1 MIFLILLLIVL
12 ITVVWAVKTS
22 NNIKRMEIKVDEAFS
37 GIEVALTKRYDM
49 LTKML
54 DVCKGFMKHESELFS
69 KVISLRRGMSLGE
82 MGEADRE
89 MGELTGRLFAVAENY
104 PELRSAQVFA
114 IRRRRAEGDGPCRG
128 KRPPAG
134 LRRRPDG
141 RSGLGDGAAKDHRR
155 EPGGERKGEVH
166 PHAGSGYLR
175 TRPDHRQLGGSL
187 LYRRCNYGDWRYPS
201 PEGIVCHLEGKI
213 GGQGQVEQIGDPG
226 GALQRL

>member
-1 MIFLILLLIVL
+1 MIFLILLLIALIAVL
-12 ITVVWAVKTS
+12 WAVKAS

-114 IRRRRAEGDGPCRG
+114 ELQLGVHDAEEHLQAARRLYNASVSSYN
-128 KRPPAG
+128 AAIAVF
-134 LRRRPDG
+134 PDSLLARG
-141 RSGLGDGAAKDHRR
+141 RSPREFFEAEDAKR
-155 EPGGERKGEVH
+155 EDVKV
-166 PHAGSGYLR
+166 
-175 TRPDHRQLGGSL
+175 QF
-187 LYRRCNYGDWRYPS
+187 
-201 PEGIVCHLEGKI
+201 
-213 GGQGQVEQIGDPG
+213 
-226 GALQRL
+226 

>member
-1 MIFLILLLIVL
+1 MIFLILLLIALIAVL
-12 ITVVWAVKTS
+12 WAVKAS

-69 KVISLRRGMSLGE
+69 KVISLRQGMSLGE

-114 IRRRRAEGDGPCRG
+114 ELQQGVHDAEEHLQAARRLYNASVSSYN
-128 KRPPAG
+128 AAIAVF
-134 LRRRPDG
+134 PDSLLARG
-141 RSGLGDGAAKDHRR
+141 RSPREFFEAEDAKR
-155 EPGGERKGEVH
+155 EDVKV
-166 PHAGSGYLR
+166 
-175 TRPDHRQLGGSL
+175 QF
-187 LYRRCNYGDWRYPS
+187 
-201 PEGIVCHLEGKI
+201 
-213 GGQGQVEQIGDPG
+213 
-226 GALQRL
+226 

>member
-12 ITVVWAVKTS
+12 IAVVWAVKTS

-69 KVISLRRGMSLGE
+69 KVIALRRGMSLGE

-114 IRRRRAEGDGPCRG
+114 ELQQGVHDAEEHLQAARRLYNASVSSYN
-128 KRPPAG
+128 AAIAVF
-134 LRRRPDG
+134 PDSLLARG
-141 RSGLGDGAAKDHRR
+141 RSPREFFEAEDAKR
-155 EPGGERKGEVH
+155 EDVKV
-166 PHAGSGYLR
+166 
-175 TRPDHRQLGGSL
+175 QF
-187 LYRRCNYGDWRYPS
+187 
-201 PEGIVCHLEGKI
+201 
-213 GGQGQVEQIGDPG
+213 
-226 GALQRL
+226 

>member
-1 MIFLILLLIVL
+1 MIFLILLLIALIAVL
-12 ITVVWAVKTS
+12 WAVKAS

-104 PELRSAQVFA
+104 PELRSTQVFA
-114 IRRRRAEGDGPCRG
+114 ELQQGVHDAEEHLQAARRLYNASVSSYN
-128 KRPPAG
+128 AAIAVF
-134 LRRRPDG
+134 PDSLLARG
-141 RSGLGDGAAKDHRR
+141 RSPREFFEAEDAKR
-155 EPGGERKGEVH
+155 EDVKV
-166 PHAGSGYLR
+166 
-175 TRPDHRQLGGSL
+175 QF
-187 LYRRCNYGDWRYPS
+187 
-201 PEGIVCHLEGKI
+201 
-213 GGQGQVEQIGDPG
+213 
-226 GALQRL
+226 

>member
-69 KVISLRRGMSLGE
+69 KVISLRQGMSLGE
-82 MGEADRE
+82 MGRADRE

-114 IRRRRAEGDGPCRG
+114 ELQQGVHDAEEHLQAARRLYNASVSSYN
-128 KRPPAG
+128 AAIAVF
-134 LRRRPDG
+134 PDSLLARG
-141 RSGLGDGAAKDHRR
+141 RSPREFFEAEDAKR
-155 EPGGERKGEVH
+155 EDVKV
-166 PHAGSGYLR
+166 
-175 TRPDHRQLGGSL
+175 QF
-187 LYRRCNYGDWRYPS
+187 
-201 PEGIVCHLEGKI
+201 
-213 GGQGQVEQIGDPG
+213 
-226 GALQRL
+226 

>member
-12 ITVVWAVKTS
+12 IAVLWAVKAS

-69 KVISLRRGMSLGE
+69 KVISLRQGMSLGE
-82 MGEADRE
+82 MGKADRE

-114 IRRRRAEGDGPCRG
+114 ELQQGIRDAEEHLQAARRLYNASVSSYN
-128 KRPPAG
+128 AAIAVF
-134 LRRRPDG
+134 PDSLLARG
-141 RSGLGDGAAKDHRR
+141 RSPREFFEAEESRR
-155 EPGGERKGEVH
+155 EDVKV
-166 PHAGSGYLR
+166 
-175 TRPDHRQLGGSL
+175 QF
-187 LYRRCNYGDWRYPS
+187 
-201 PEGIVCHLEGKI
+201 
-213 GGQGQVEQIGDPG
+213 
-226 GALQRL
+226 

>member
-1 MIFLILLLIVL
+1 MIFLIPLLIALIAVL
-12 ITVVWAVKTS
+12 WAVKTS

-104 PELRSAQVFA
+104 PELRSAHVFA
-114 IRRRRAEGDGPCRG
+114 ELQQGIRDAEEHLQAARRLYNASVSSYN
-128 KRPPAG
+128 AAIAVF
-134 LRRRPDG
+134 PDSLLARG
-141 RSGLGDGAAKDHRR
+141 RSPREFFEAEDAKR
-155 EPGGERKGEVH
+155 EDVKV
-166 PHAGSGYLR
+166 
-175 TRPDHRQLGGSL
+175 QF
-187 LYRRCNYGDWRYPS
+187 
-201 PEGIVCHLEGKI
+201 
-213 GGQGQVEQIGDPG
+213 
-226 GALQRL
+226 

>member
-12 ITVVWAVKTS
+12 IAVVWAVKTS

-54 DVCKGFMKHESELFS
+54 DVCRGFMKHESELFS

-104 PELRSAQVFA
+104 PELHSAQVFA
-114 IRRRRAEGDGPCRG
+114 ELQQGVRDAEEHLQAARRLYNASVSSYN
-128 KRPPAG
+128 AAIAVF
-134 LRRRPDG
+134 PDSLLARG
-141 RSGLGDGAAKDHRR
+141 RSPREFFEAEDAKR
-155 EPGGERKGEVH
+155 EDVKV
-166 PHAGSGYLR
+166 
-175 TRPDHRQLGGSL
+175 QF
-187 LYRRCNYGDWRYPS
+187 
-201 PEGIVCHLEGKI
+201 
-213 GGQGQVEQIGDPG
+213 
-226 GALQRL
+226 

>member
-12 ITVVWAVKTS
+12 IAVVWAVKTS

-54 DVCKGFMKHESELFS
+54 DVCRGFMKHESELFS
-69 KVISLRRGMSLGE
+69 KVISLRQGMSLGE

-114 IRRRRAEGDGPCRG
+114 ELQQGVHDAEEHLQAARRLYNASVSSYN
-128 KRPPAG
+128 AAIAVF
-134 LRRRPDG
+134 PDSLLARG
-141 RSGLGDGAAKDHRR
+141 RSPREFFEAEDAKR
-155 EPGGERKGEVH
+155 EDVKV
-166 PHAGSGYLR
+166 
-175 TRPDHRQLGGSL
+175 QF
-187 LYRRCNYGDWRYPS
+187 
-201 PEGIVCHLEGKI
+201 
-213 GGQGQVEQIGDPG
+213 
-226 GALQRL
+226 

>member
-12 ITVVWAVKTS
+12 IAVVWAVKTS

-69 KVISLRRGMSLGE
+69 KVISLRQGMSLGE
-82 MGEADRE
+82 RGRADRE

-114 IRRRRAEGDGPCRG
+114 ELQQGVRDAEEHLQAARRLYNASVSSYN
-128 KRPPAG
+128 AAIAVF
-134 LRRRPDG
+134 PDSLLARG
-141 RSGLGDGAAKDHRR
+141 RSPREFFEAEESRR
-155 EPGGERKGEVH
+155 EDVKV
-166 PHAGSGYLR
+166 
-175 TRPDHRQLGGSL
+175 QF
-187 LYRRCNYGDWRYPS
+187 
-201 PEGIVCHLEGKI
+201 
-213 GGQGQVEQIGDPG
+213 
-226 GALQRL
+226 

>member
-12 ITVVWAVKTS
+12 IAVVWAVKTS

-69 KVISLRRGMSLGE
+69 KVISLRQGMSLGE
-82 MGEADRE
+82 MGRADRE

-114 IRRRRAEGDGPCRG
+114 ELQQGIRDAEEHLQAARRLYNASVSSYN
-128 KRPPAG
+128 AAIAVF
-134 LRRRPDG
+134 PDSLLARG
-141 RSGLGDGAAKDHRR
+141 RSPREFFEAEDAKR
-155 EPGGERKGEVH
+155 EDVKV
-166 PHAGSGYLR
+166 
-175 TRPDHRQLGGSL
+175 QF
-187 LYRRCNYGDWRYPS
+187 
-201 PEGIVCHLEGKI
+201 
-213 GGQGQVEQIGDPG
+213 
-226 GALQRL
+226 

>member
-1 MIFLILLLIVL
+1 MIFLILLLIALIAVL
-12 ITVVWAVKTS
+12 WAVKAS

-89 MGELTGRLFAVAENY
+89 MGELTGRLFAVVENY

-114 IRRRRAEGDGPCRG
+114 ELQQGVHDAEEHLQAARRLYNASVSSYN
-128 KRPPAG
+128 AAIAVF
-134 LRRRPDG
+134 PDSLLARG
-141 RSGLGDGAAKDHRR
+141 RSPREFFEAEDAKR
-155 EPGGERKGEVH
+155 EDVKV
-166 PHAGSGYLR
+166 
-175 TRPDHRQLGGSL
+175 QF
-187 LYRRCNYGDWRYPS
+187 
-201 PEGIVCHLEGKI
+201 
-213 GGQGQVEQIGDPG
+213 
-226 GALQRL
+226 

>member
-54 DVCKGFMKHESELFS
+54 DVCRGFMKHESELFS
-69 KVISLRRGMSLGE
+69 KVISLRQGMSLGE
-82 MGEADRE
+82 MGKADRE

-114 IRRRRAEGDGPCRG
+114 ELQQGVHDAEEHLQAARRLYNASVSSYN
-128 KRPPAG
+128 AAIAVF
-134 LRRRPDG
+134 PDSLLARG
-141 RSGLGDGAAKDHRR
+141 RSPREFFEAEESRR
-155 EPGGERKGEVH
+155 EDVKV
-166 PHAGSGYLR
+166 
-175 TRPDHRQLGGSL
+175 QF
-187 LYRRCNYGDWRYPS
+187 
-201 PEGIVCHLEGKI
+201 
-213 GGQGQVEQIGDPG
+213 
-226 GALQRL
+226 

>member
-12 ITVVWAVKTS
+12 IAVVWAVKTS

-69 KVISLRRGMSLGE
+69 KVISLRQGMSLGE
-82 MGEADRE
+82 MGKADRE

-114 IRRRRAEGDGPCRG
+114 ELQQGVHDAEEHLQAARRLYNASVSSYN
-128 KRPPAG
+128 AAIAVF
-134 LRRRPDG
+134 PDSLLARG
-141 RSGLGDGAAKDHRR
+141 RSPREFFEAEDAKR
-155 EPGGERKGEVH
+155 EDVKV
-166 PHAGSGYLR
+166 
-175 TRPDHRQLGGSL
+175 QF
-187 LYRRCNYGDWRYPS
+187 
-201 PEGIVCHLEGKI
+201 
-213 GGQGQVEQIGDPG
+213 
-226 GALQRL
+226 

>member
-12 ITVVWAVKTS
+12 IAVLWAVKTS

-69 KVISLRRGMSLGE
+69 KVISLRQGMSLGE

-114 IRRRRAEGDGPCRG
+114 ELQQGVRDAEEHLQAARRLYNASVSSYN
-128 KRPPAG
+128 AAIAVF
-134 LRRRPDG
+134 PDSLLARG
-141 RSGLGDGAAKDHRR
+141 RSPREFFEAEDAKR
-155 EPGGERKGEVH
+155 EDVKV
-166 PHAGSGYLR
+166 
-175 TRPDHRQLGGSL
+175 QF
-187 LYRRCNYGDWRYPS
+187 
-201 PEGIVCHLEGKI
+201 
-213 GGQGQVEQIGDPG
+213 
-226 GALQRL
+226 

>member
-22 NNIKRMEIKVDEAFS
+22 NNIKRTEIKVDEAFS

-69 KVISLRRGMSLGE
+69 KVISLRQGMSLGE
-82 MGEADRE
+82 MGRADRE

-114 IRRRRAEGDGPCRG
+114 ELQQGVHDAEEHLQAARRLYNASVSSYN
-128 KRPPAG
+128 AAIAVF
-134 LRRRPDG
+134 PDSLLARG
-141 RSGLGDGAAKDHRR
+141 RSPREFFEAEDAKR
-155 EPGGERKGEVH
+155 EDVKV
-166 PHAGSGYLR
+166 
-175 TRPDHRQLGGSL
+175 QF
-187 LYRRCNYGDWRYPS
+187 
-201 PEGIVCHLEGKI
+201 
-213 GGQGQVEQIGDPG
+213 
-226 GALQRL
+226 

>member
-1 MIFLILLLIVL
+1 MIFLILLLIALIAVL
-12 ITVVWAVKTS
+12 WAVKAS

-114 IRRRRAEGDGPCRG
+114 ELQQGIRDAEEHLQAARRLYNASVSSYN
-128 KRPPAG
+128 AAIAVF
-134 LRRRPDG
+134 PDSLLARG
-141 RSGLGDGAAKDHRR
+141 RSPREFFEAEDAKR
-155 EPGGERKGEVH
+155 EDVKV
-166 PHAGSGYLR
+166 
-175 TRPDHRQLGGSL
+175 QF
-187 LYRRCNYGDWRYPS
+187 
-201 PEGIVCHLEGKI
+201 
-213 GGQGQVEQIGDPG
+213 
-226 GALQRL
+226 

>member
-114 IRRRRAEGDGPCRG
+114 ELQQGVRDAEEHLQAARRLYNASVSSYN
-128 KRPPAG
+128 AAIAVF
-134 LRRRPDG
+134 PDSLLARG
-141 RSGLGDGAAKDHRR
+141 RSPREFFEAEDAKR
-155 EPGGERKGEVH
+155 EDVKV
-166 PHAGSGYLR
+166 
-175 TRPDHRQLGGSL
+175 QF
-187 LYRRCNYGDWRYPS
+187 
-201 PEGIVCHLEGKI
+201 
-213 GGQGQVEQIGDPG
+213 
-226 GALQRL
+226 

>member
-12 ITVVWAVKTS
+12 IAVVWAVKTS

-69 KVISLRRGMSLGE
+69 KVISLRQGMSLGE
-82 MGEADRE
+82 MGKADRE

-114 IRRRRAEGDGPCRG
+114 ELQQGVRDAEEHLQAARRLYNASVSSYN
-128 KRPPAG
+128 AAIAVF
-134 LRRRPDG
+134 PDSLLARG
-141 RSGLGDGAAKDHRR
+141 RSPREFFETEDAKR
-155 EPGGERKGEVH
+155 EDVKV
-166 PHAGSGYLR
+166 
-175 TRPDHRQLGGSL
+175 QF
-187 LYRRCNYGDWRYPS
+187 
-201 PEGIVCHLEGKI
+201 
-213 GGQGQVEQIGDPG
+213 
-226 GALQRL
+226 

>member
-1 MIFLILLLIVL
+1 MIFLILLLIALIAVL
-12 ITVVWAVKTS
+12 WAVKAS

-54 DVCKGFMKHESELFS
+54 DVCRGFMRHESELFS

-114 IRRRRAEGDGPCRG
+114 ELQQGVHDAEEHLQAARRLYNASVSSYN
-128 KRPPAG
+128 AAIAVF
-134 LRRRPDG
+134 PDSLLARG
-141 RSGLGDGAAKDHRR
+141 RSPREFFEAEESRR
-155 EPGGERKGEVH
+155 EDVKV
-166 PHAGSGYLR
+166 
-175 TRPDHRQLGGSL
+175 QF
-187 LYRRCNYGDWRYPS
+187 
-201 PEGIVCHLEGKI
+201 
-213 GGQGQVEQIGDPG
+213 
-226 GALQRL
+226 

>member
-1 MIFLILLLIVL
+1 MIFLILLLIALIAVL
-12 ITVVWAVKTS
+12 WAVKAP

-114 IRRRRAEGDGPCRG
+114 ELQQGVHDAEEHLQAARRLYNASVSSYN
-128 KRPPAG
+128 AAIAVF
-134 LRRRPDG
+134 PDSLLARG
-141 RSGLGDGAAKDHRR
+141 RSPREFFEAEDAKR
-155 EPGGERKGEVH
+155 EDVKV
-166 PHAGSGYLR
+166 
-175 TRPDHRQLGGSL
+175 QF
-187 LYRRCNYGDWRYPS
+187 
-201 PEGIVCHLEGKI
+201 
-213 GGQGQVEQIGDPG
+213 
-226 GALQRL
+226 

>member
-12 ITVVWAVKTS
+12 ITVLWAVKAS

-69 KVISLRRGMSLGE
+69 KVISLRQGMSLGE

-114 IRRRRAEGDGPCRG
+114 ELQQGVRDAEEHLQAARRLYNASVSSYN
-128 KRPPAG
+128 AAIAVF
-134 LRRRPDG
+134 PDSLLARG
-141 RSGLGDGAAKDHRR
+141 RSPREFFEAEDAKR
-155 EPGGERKGEVH
+155 EDVKV
-166 PHAGSGYLR
+166 
-175 TRPDHRQLGGSL
+175 QF
-187 LYRRCNYGDWRYPS
+187 
-201 PEGIVCHLEGKI
+201 
-213 GGQGQVEQIGDPG
+213 
-226 GALQRL
+226 

>member
-12 ITVVWAVKTS
+12 IAVVWAVKTS

-69 KVISLRRGMSLGE
+69 KVISLRQGMSLGE

-114 IRRRRAEGDGPCRG
+114 ELQQGIRDAEEHLQAARRLYNASVSSYN
-128 KRPPAG
+128 AAIAVF
-134 LRRRPDG
+134 PDSLLARG
-141 RSGLGDGAAKDHRR
+141 RSPREFFEAEDAKR
-155 EPGGERKGEVH
+155 EDVKV
-166 PHAGSGYLR
+166 
-175 TRPDHRQLGGSL
+175 QF
-187 LYRRCNYGDWRYPS
+187 
-201 PEGIVCHLEGKI
+201 
-213 GGQGQVEQIGDPG
+213 
-226 GALQRL
+226 

>member
-12 ITVVWAVKTS
+12 IAVVWAVKTS

-114 IRRRRAEGDGPCRG
+114 ELQQGVHDAEEHLQAARRLYNASVSSYN
-128 KRPPAG
+128 AAIAVF
-134 LRRRPDG
+134 PDSLLARG
-141 RSGLGDGAAKDHRR
+141 RSPREFFEAEDAKR
-155 EPGGERKGEVH
+155 EDVKV
-166 PHAGSGYLR
+166 
-175 TRPDHRQLGGSL
+175 QF
-187 LYRRCNYGDWRYPS
+187 
-201 PEGIVCHLEGKI
+201 
-213 GGQGQVEQIGDPG
+213 
-226 GALQRL
+226 